1 MTRAGSPFA
10 SASTRLVDQNSFH
23 EIGAISG
30 IAEYDENN
38 ELKHLTPANCV
49 FGRGKIDGRTVVVV
63 GDDFT
68 VRGGSADAS
77 ISTKPL
83 MAEEMAHD
91 FRLPIIRVIEGS
103 GGGGSVKTIETKG
116 AANLP
121 GGVGGTR
128 WYWYTTANMARVPVV
143 GLGLGSVA
151 GLGAARLA
159 ATHYS
164 VMTKNSAMFVAGP
177 PVVKRLGQDLTK
189 QELGG
194 ADIQTRA
201 GGVDDAVDTEEEAF
215 ERARRF
221 LSYLPSS
228 VYELPPTMPCNDDPE
243 RAEESLMKAV
253 PRNRRQVYK
262 MRPII
267 DAVVDKGSF
276 FEVNANFGRPIITGL
291 ARLEGRAV
299 LLLASDPFHYGGS
312 WTAEA
317 CQKVVRWVDFA
328 ETFHLPV
335 VYLMDCPGF
344 MIGLEAEKSAT
355 IRHGVRA
362 MAAVNQ
368 TTVPWCTIIVRNAFG
383 VAGVVHQPANR
394 FSMRYAWPSAYWGS
408 LPLEGGIE
416 AAYRADIDAA
426 DDPEAKLKEIEDRLN
441 KLRSPFRSAE
451 KFWVEEVIDPRK
463 TRSLLCEFARLA
475 EPLRT
480 DDRADAEKAAP
491 SVMASRDGRRQPEH
505 GALVHDHRA
514 QFLRRRRRGAQPAD
528 RFSMRYAWPSAYW
541 GSLPLEGGIE
551 AAYRADIDAA
561 DDPKAKL
568 KEIED
573 RLNKLRSPFRSAEK
587 FWVEEIIDPRKTRSL
602 LCEFARLAEPIRTP
616 GPATNMAIGREEA
629 NGERGEQRVAN
640 ALLAIRSSSR
650 HHRLRRAARSPARSA
665 PRRRRARRRRR
676 TPADRSQAPSAT
688 GRRRRPRSPR
698 PAGGRQRSSR
708 TPDWRAPAR
717 TAARSAA
724 PSAARWRSSRARRT
738 SQTATGRR
746 TRNR

>member
-1 MTRAGSPFA
+1 MNWKPELDDLARREAFA
-10 SASTRLVDQNSFH
+10 REMGGVDKVKRQRDQGRLTVRERIDRLVDAKSFH

-30 IAEYDENN
+30 VGEYDEHG
-38 ELKHLTPANCV
+38 ELTHLTPANCV
-49 FGRGKIDGRTVVVV
+49 FGRGRIDGRTVVVV

-77 ISTKPL
+77 ISAKPL

-121 GGVGGTR
+121 GGIGGTR

-159 ATHYS
+159 ASHYS
-164 VMTKNSAMFVAGP
+164 MMTKSSAMFVAGP
-177 PVVKRLGQDLTK
+177 PVVKRLGQDLSK

-194 ADIQTRA
+194 WEIQTRA

-215 ERARRF
+215 ARTRRF
-221 LSYLPSS
+221 LFYLPSS
-228 VYELPPTMPCNDDPE
+228 VYELPPTIPCEDDPE

-267 DAVVDKGSF
+267 EAVVDKGSF
-276 FEVNANFGRPIITGL
+276 FEMASNYGRPIIAGL
-291 ARLEGRAV
+291 ARLQGRAV

-312 WTAEA
+312 WTADA
-317 CQKVVRWVDFA
+317 CQKVVRYADF
-328 ETFHLPV
+328 
-335 VYLMDCPGF
+335 D
-344 MIGLEAEKSAT
+344 AEKAGT
-355 IRHGVRA
+355 IKYGVRA

-368 TTVPWCTIIVRNAFG
+368 TTVPWCTIIVRNSFG
-383 VAGVVHQPANR
+383 VAGVVH
-394 FSMRYAWPSAYWGS
+394 
-408 LPLEGGIE
+408 
-416 AAYRADIDAA
+416 
-426 DDPEAKLKEIEDRLN
+426 
-441 KLRSPFRSAE
+441 
-451 KFWVEEVIDPRK
+451 
-463 TRSLLCEFARLA
+463 
-475 EPLRT
+475 
-480 DDRADAEKAAP
+480 
-491 SVMASRDGRRQPEH
+491 
-505 GALVHDHRA
+505 
-514 QFLRRRRRGAQPAD
+514 QPAD

-568 KEIED
+568 QEIED

-602 LCEFARLAEPIRTP
+602 LCEFARLAEPLRTP
-616 GPATNMAIGREEA
+616 GLATNMT
-629 NGERGEQRVAN
+629 
-640 ALLAIRSSSR
+640 IR
-650 HHRLRRAARSPARSA
+650 P
-665 PRRRRARRRRR
+665 
-676 TPADRSQAPSAT
+676 
-688 GRRRRPRSPR
+688 
-698 PAGGRQRSSR
+698 
-708 TPDWRAPAR
+708 
-717 TAARSAA
+717 
-724 PSAARWRSSRARRT
+724 
-738 SQTATGRR
+738 
-746 TRNR
+746 

>member
-1 MTRAGSPFA
+1 MSPSNCRELSASSFQTAFIWSISSLPAPPTRSACMKLPAAASPWRARPQATPTRLRSMPMSATPCWRKWSARFRKAPSCRGRGLRPTAASCANMAMSLPAACGARISTASRCRCGRRNIKHSSWSRSAVYPRCMTRSGCTRKSRRGCWNWAPRSAACWRAPTENSSPTGWSEKRFRWQPVTIRSSRRRIPMTWKPELDELARREAFA
-10 SASTRLVDQNSFH
+10 REMGGVDKVKRQRDQGRLTVRERIDKLVDSKSFH

-30 IAEYDENN
+30 SAEYDENG
-38 ELKHLTPANCV
+38 ELKNLMPANCV
-49 FGRGKIDGRTVVVV
+49 FGRGKIDGRAVVVV

-77 ISTKPL
+77 ISAKPL

-91 FRLPIIRVIEGS
+91 FRLPIIRLIEGS

-121 GGVGGTR
+121 GGIGGTR
-128 WYWYTTANMARVPVV
+128 WYWYTTANLARVPVV

-159 ATHYS
+159 ASHYS
-164 VMTKNSAMFVAGP
+164 VMTRNSAMFVAGP

-194 ADIQTRA
+194 AEIQTRA
-201 GGVDDAVDTEEEAF
+201 GAIDQAVETEEEAF
-215 ERARRF
+215 EYAGRF

-228 VYELPPTMPCNDDPE
+228 VYELPPTLPCDDDPE
-243 RAEESLMKAV
+243 RSEESLMKAV
-253 PRNRRQVYK
+253 PRSRRQVYK

-267 DAVVDKGSF
+267 DSVVDKGSF
-276 FEVNANFGRPIITGL
+276 FEMAANFGRPIIAGF

-317 CQKVVRWVDFA
+317 CQKVVRFADLA

-344 MIGLEAEKSAT
+344 MIGLDAEKAAT

-368 TTVPWCTIIVRNAFG
+368 TTVPWCTVILRNAFG
-383 VAGVVHQPANR
+383 VAGVVH
-394 FSMRYAWPSAYWGS
+394 
-408 LPLEGGIE
+408 
-416 AAYRADIDAA
+416 
-426 DDPEAKLKEIEDRLN
+426 
-441 KLRSPFRSAE
+441 
-451 KFWVEEVIDPRK
+451 
-463 TRSLLCEFARLA
+463 
-475 EPLRT
+475 
-480 DDRADAEKAAP
+480 
-491 SVMASRDGRRQPEH
+491 
-505 GALVHDHRA
+505 
-514 QFLRRRRRGAQPAD
+514 QPAD

-561 DDPKAKL
+561 EAKAAKL
-568 KEIED
+568 NEIQE

-602 LCEFARLAEPIRTP
+602 LCEFARLAEPLRTP
-616 GPATNMAIGREEA
+616 GPATSMT
-629 NGERGEQRVAN
+629 
-640 ALLAIRSSSR
+640 IR
-650 HHRLRRAARSPARSA
+650 P
-665 PRRRRARRRRR
+665 
-676 TPADRSQAPSAT
+676 
-688 GRRRRPRSPR
+688 
-698 PAGGRQRSSR
+698 
-708 TPDWRAPAR
+708 
-717 TAARSAA
+717 
-724 PSAARWRSSRARRT
+724 
-738 SQTATGRR
+738 
-746 TRNR
+746 

>member
-1 MTRAGSPFA
+1 MNWKPELDDLARREAFA
-10 SASTRLVDQNSFH
+10 REMGGVDKVKRQHDQGRLTVRERIDRLIDKNSFH

-30 IAEYDENN
+30 VAEYDENN

-77 ISTKPL
+77 ISAKPL

-103 GGGGSVKTIETKG
+103 GGGGSVKTIETRG

-128 WYWYTTANMARVPVV
+128 CVLVHDRRTWRACPWSA
-143 GLGLGSVA
+143 LGLGSVA

-159 ATHYS
+159 ASHYS
-164 VMTKNSAMFVAGP
+164 VMTRSSAMFVAGP
-177 PVVKRLGQDLTK
+177 PVVKRLGQDLT
-189 QELGG
+189 QDRNS
-194 ADIQTRA
+194 AAPTSRPA
-201 GGVDDAVDTEEEAF
+201 PAA
-215 ERARRF
+215 
-221 LSYLPSS
+221 S
-228 VYELPPTMPCNDDPE
+228 TMPSIPRRRRSNAPGVSCPICRRRCTTCRRPLPCSDDPE

-368 TTVPWCTIIVRNAFG
+368 THR
-383 VAGVVHQPANR
+383 
-394 FSMRYAWPSAYWGS
+394 
-408 LPLEGGIE
+408 
-416 AAYRADIDAA
+416 
-426 DDPEAKLKEIEDRLN
+426 
-441 KLRSPFRSAE
+441 
-451 KFWVEEVIDPRK
+451 
-463 TRSLLCEFARLA
+463 
-475 EPLRT
+475 
-480 DDRADAEKAAP
+480 
-491 SVMASRDGRRQPEH
+491 
-505 GALVHDHRA
+505 ALVHHHRA
-514 QFLRRRRRGAQPAD
+514 QRVWRCRRRASAGQPLFDALCLAVGLLGLAAAGRRHRGGLSRRHRRRGRSGGEAEGDRGSPQQAALAVPLGRKILGRGGHRSPQDALAAVRIRAAGRADPHAGPAD
-528 RFSMRYAWPSAYW
+528 
-541 GSLPLEGGIE
+541 EH
-551 AAYRADIDAA
+551 
-561 DDPKAKL
+561 DDQA
-568 KEIED
+568 
-573 RLNKLRSPFRSAEK
+573 
-587 FWVEEIIDPRKTRSL
+587 V
-602 LCEFARLAEPIRTP
+602 
-616 GPATNMAIGREEA
+616 
-629 NGERGEQRVAN
+629 
-640 ALLAIRSSSR
+640 
-650 HHRLRRAARSPARSA
+650 
-665 PRRRRARRRRR
+665 RARM
-676 TPADRSQAPSAT
+676 ANSE
-688 GRRRRPRSPR
+688 
-698 PAGGRQRSSR
+698 
-708 TPDWRAPAR
+708 
-717 TAARSAA
+717 
-724 PSAARWRSSRARRT
+724 
-738 SQTATGRR
+738 
-746 TRNR
+746 